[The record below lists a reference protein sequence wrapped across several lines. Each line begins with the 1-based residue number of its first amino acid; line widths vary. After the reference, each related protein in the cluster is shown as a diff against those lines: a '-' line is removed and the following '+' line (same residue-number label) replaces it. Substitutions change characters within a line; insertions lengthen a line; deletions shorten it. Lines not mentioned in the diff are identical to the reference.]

1 MSFFALS
8 GILLSIT
15 SVIMAMIMLV
25 GESKKTN
32 ILWAAVCAS
41 MTFLGV
47 SMFMI
52 GTTKNPTEALIW
64 WRVAY
69 VGVLTV
75 PVLVIHTVLSVLKK
89 DVGRNLFFLYILYI
103 LTFAFQII
111 NASGH
116 LILDTTLVFKEFYYD
131 MPMTTAFGIFFLY
144 FNLTFTYIFII
155 LFRQY
160 FIEREKNYNLATQI
174 WYLGV
179 GIGFGAVGGYSL
191 YLPIFGIMLYPY
203 ASILMMF
210 YPIIIGYA
218 ILHHHLFDARY
229 AIMRVLRVIF
239 ILSLTGGFAYL
250 LTKLYEY
257 SFEKVFNFRFIEFL
271 LLFLTFLF
279 GNVLIRSRRI
289 SSYFLLSSLQEL
301 EREVSIF
308 LAQKGVYKN
317 TLELLR
323 DLEPF
328 FERGLK
334 INRVSILQSSIA
346 RKYKHTS
353 KYFHTYRRPLIL
365 SELENEHIEG
375 GTRELV
381 DEVREMGRM
390 IFPIEIGSKSDL
402 LFLVIGPKLTGQK
415 ITESEVMM
423 ILRILPK
430 IAMALQ
436 ILKFNQS
443 LQAEVKR
450 KTHSLDEKNKELK
463 DAYEKLKEIDNNKDN
478 FLAIASHEL
487 RTPMTIIKGY
497 ADLFLQNTLGPM
509 TENQSRYMEK
519 IFENTEGLIELVNN
533 ILDISKIEAG
543 RMEISLGDM
552 KVQEV
557 INSALEGF
565 QKLCEEKGITLKL
578 NNELTVDII
587 HSDEQKFRLIITNLL
602 SNAYKFTQSGGFI
615 TVVVSNTKKQI
626 QISITDSGMGISED
640 RLPFIFEKFNQSENV
655 DYTKK
660 SIKGTGLGL
669 NLSKQVV
676 EMLGG
681 TIEVKSTM
689 GIGSTFTFYLPL

>member
-8 GILLSIT
+8 WILLSTT

-25 GESKKTN
+25 WESKKTN

-41 MTFLGV
+41 MTFLWV

-52 GTTKNPTEALIW
+52 GTTKDAVEALVW
-64 WRVAY
+64 WRVWY
-69 VGVLTV
+69 VWVLAV
-75 PVLVIHTVLSVLKK
+75 PVLVTHTVLSVLKK
-89 DVGRNLFFLYILYI
+89 DVGRSLFFLYILYAI
-103 LTFAFQII
+103 TFAFQII

-116 LILDTTLVFKEFYYD
+116 LIVDTTLVFSEFYYD
-131 MPMTTAFGIFFLY
+131 MPMTTLFGWYFVY
-144 FNLTFTYIFII
+144 FNFVFSYIFVT
-155 LFRQY
+155 LFREY
-160 FIEREKNYNLATQI
+160 ARERNRNYNLATQI
-174 WYLGV
+174 WYLWV
-179 GIGFGAVGGYSL
+179 GIGFWAIWWYSL
-191 YLPIFGIMLYPY
+191 YFPIFGIMVYPY

-239 ILSLTGGFAYL
+239 ILVLTIWFGYFMMYL
-250 LTKLYEY
+250 YT
-257 SFEKVFNFRFIEFL
+257 SIFEKEYNFRFFEFL
-271 LLFLTFLF
+271 VIFLVFLF
-279 GNVLIRSRRI
+279 GNLLIKSRKI

-308 LAQKGVYKN
+308 LAKKWVYKN

-323 DLEPF
+323 DLELF

-346 RKYKHTS
+346 RKYTHTS

-365 SELENEHIEG
+365 SELETEQVEWE
-375 GTRELV
+375 TKELV
-381 DEVREMGRM
+381 EEVRAMWRM
-390 IFPIEIGSKSDL
+390 IFPIEIWSKSDL
-402 LFLVIGPKLTGQK
+402 LFLVIWQKVTGQK

-450 KTHSLDEKNKELK
+450 KTHSLDEKNRELK
-463 DAYEKLKEIDNNKDN
+463 DAYEKLKEIDYNKDN

-509 TENQSRYMEK
+509 TENQSRYMKK
-519 IFENTEGLIELVNN
+519 IFESTEWLIELVNN
-533 ILDISKIEAG
+533 ILDISKIEAW
-543 RMEISLGDM
+543 RMEIKMSKIVLRD
-552 KVQEV
+552 VLH
-557 INSALEGF
+557 STLEGF
-565 QKLCEEKGITLKL
+565 YKICEEKGIAIHLEDTV
-578 NNELTVDII
+578 NINEIET
-587 HSDEQKFRLIITNLL
+587 DEQKFRLILTNLL
-602 SNAYKFTQSGGFI
+602 SNAYKFTQSWWSI
-615 TVVVSNTKKQI
+615 QVRINNTKKMLEV
-626 QISITDSGMGISED
+626 SITDTGMGISED
-640 RLPFIFEKFNQSENV
+640 RLPYIFEKFNQSENV

-660 SIKGTGLGL
+660 SIKWTWLWL

-681 TIEVKSTM
+681 SIEARSIP
-689 GIGSTFTFYLPL
+689 GSWSTFTFSLPL

>member
-1 MSFFALS
+1 
-8 GILLSIT
+8 GILLSTT

-52 GTTKNPTEALIW
+52 GTTKDALEALIW
-64 WRVAY
+64 WKVAY
-69 VGVLTV
+69 VGVIMV
-75 PVLVIHTVLSVLKK
+75 PVLVTHTVLSVLKK
-89 DVGRNLFFLYILYI
+89 DEGRLLFFLYILYAI
-103 LTFAFQII
+103 TFAFQII

-116 LILDTTLVFKEFYYD
+116 LIINTTYVFSEFYYD
-131 MPMTTAFGIFFLY
+131 MPMTSLFAGFFLY
-144 FNLTFTYIFII
+144 FNLIFGYVFLK
-155 LFRQY
+155 LFREY
-160 FIEREKNYNLATQI
+160 FHERDRNYNLATQI

-179 GIGFGAVGGYSL
+179 GIGFGAIGGYSL
-191 YLPIFGIMLYPY
+191 YLPIFGFMIYPY

-239 ILSLTGGFAYL
+239 ILGLTALFGYILIGFYN
-250 LTKLYEY
+250 
-257 SFEKVFNFRFIEFL
+257 SIFEKGFTFRIFEFL
-271 LLFLTFLF
+271 LIFLIFLF
-279 GNVLIRSRRI
+279 GNILIRSRKI

-308 LAQKGVYKN
+308 LSKKGVYKN

-323 DLEPF
+323 DLELF

-353 KYFHTYRRPLIL
+353 KYFQKYRRPLIL
-365 SELENEHIEG
+365 SELETELVEG
-375 GTRELV
+375 GTKELI
-381 DEVREMGRM
+381 DEVRAMGRM

-450 KTHSLDEKNKELK
+450 KTHSLDEKNRELK

-509 TENQSRYMEK
+509 TENQSRYMKK
-519 IFENTEGLIELVNN
+519 IFESTEGLIELVNN

-543 RMEISLGDM
+543 RMEVKIG
-552 KVQEV
+552 KVV
-557 INSALEGF
+557 IRDVVHTSLEGF
-565 QKLCEEKGITLKL
+565 YKICEEKGIVI
-578 NNELTVDII
+578 ELEDNLQVEEMNT
-587 HSDEQKFRLIITNLL
+587 DEQKFRLILTNLL
-602 SNAYKFTQSGGFI
+602 SNAYKFTQTGGVI
-615 TVVVSNTKKQI
+615 RVSLSNTKKLLT
-626 QISITDSGMGISED
+626 ISITDNGIGISED
-640 RLPFIFEKFNQSENV
+640 RLPYIFEKFNQSENV

-676 EMLGG
+676 EMLDGS
-681 TIEVKSTM
+681 IEARSTS
-689 GIGSTFTFYLPL
+689 GSGSTFTFFLPL